1 MRASPPPPGA
11 SSPPPAATPIFL
23 PLRARAAAAA
33 PPLRRRYLSFFRYA
47 FTPLIVNE
55 FRRGE
60 FDFCGTKSPDGGD
73 PTPNG
78 ESWGRSYSIMIL
90 RR

>member
-1 MRASPPPPGA
+1 VRASPPIPGE
-11 SSPPPAATPIFL
+11 SSPPPAATSGFL
-23 PLRARAAAAA
+23 PPRARAAAAA

-60 FDFCGTKSPDGGD
+60 FDFCGAKSPDGGD

-78 ESWGRSYSIMIL
+78 ESWSRSYSIIIL